1 MTLEELIEEG
11 NILSKK
17 RTDPNMYIATGFN
30 NSRQPATD
38 KAIEKEYQAWI
49 ETCNRFLKTYHKED
63 CALERFEKP
72 KQNEDS
78 INIVAILNSLKVLP
92 DTCRNEKD
100 EKAKSEKIVINVSQ
114 SQNINLDI
122 VLQAIKDEIGRN
134 GFEDLKDIEGD
145 TEDAKKQN
153 LLSKLKGF
161 GGATL
166 SNILAN
172 ILTNPTI
179 WTQLF

>member
-63 CALERFEKP
+63 CALERFEKA

-100 EKAKSEKIVINVSQ
+100 EKAKSEKI
-114 SQNINLDI
+114 DI